1 MMLPFTGWEALAV
14 LGVVFALFLGHFL
27 AIAGAFYGGFW
38 LWGRDR
44 LQARRIQQNPLRA
57 ARPLRELTFSVLS
70 IALFSVMLLGLWML
84 DRFELTAIYWEIDA
98 YGGGWFL
105 LSIVVMALVHDS
117 YYYWA
122 HRFMHHPRV
131 FRRVHKLHHSFHN
144 PTPFASYAFHPL
156 EAIIEVAWILPLAL
170 VMPIHPGALACYVVF
185 LTVLNVISHLGYE
198 TYPSWVARW
207 FITSTHHNLHH
218 TRGRGH
224 FMLYFNIW
232 DRLMGTNAHD
242 YEALLEEINERA
254 RRPGPQA
261 EDLGTAA
268 PMGLLQGSGAMR
280 LP

>member
-1 MMLPFTGWEALAV
+1 MMLPFTAWEAMGV

-27 AIAGAFYGGFW
+27 LIAGAFYGGFW
-38 LWGRDR
+38 FWGRER
-44 LQARRIQQNPLRA
+44 LAARRIQQQPLRA
-57 ARPLRELTFSVLS
+57 ARPLRELLYSVLS
-70 IALFSVMLLGLWML
+70 IALFSVMLLGLWVL
-84 DRFELTAIYWEIDA
+84 DRFDLTAIYWKVSE
-98 YGGGWFL
+98 YGWIWFL
-105 LSIVVMALVHDS
+105 ASIAIMALVHDS

-131 FRRVHKLHHSFHN
+131 FRRVHKLHHGFHN

-170 VMPIHPGALACYVVF
+170 LMPIHPGALACYVVL

-198 TYPSWVARW
+198 TYPAWVARW

-242 YEALLEEINERA
+242 YEALVEEINLRA
-254 RRPGPQA
+254 QASARP
-261 EDLGTAA
+261 
-268 PMGLLQGSGAMR
+268 
-280 LP
+280 